1 MLDFSTYKPS
11 ASLFQTFYPGCVGKY
26 KHLFPLEKIPYQ
38 GCGYGMAG
46 MEPEANAYKI
56 ELRPPSA
63 LTPADLELDAHL
75 PVSRAAKI
83 AGAGPWH

>member
-1 MLDFSTYKPS
+1 
-11 ASLFQTFYPGCVGKY
+11 
-26 KHLFPLEKIPYQ
+26 
-38 GCGYGMAG
+38 MAG